1 MEQFLQRIVVEPEAT
16 ASYSQRREATM
27 TKAEYKQ
34 AEAAVKNQQREVAKS
49 PERARALLVKAGIIT
64 VKGNTRK
71 PYK

>member
-1 MEQFLQRIVVEPEAT
+1 VILIEPEAT
-16 ASYSQRREATM
+16 ASYNQRREGNM

-49 PERARALLVKAGIIT
+49 PERARELLVKAGIIT
-64 VKGNTRK
+64 IKGNTRK

>member
-1 MEQFLQRIVVEPEAT
+1 
-16 ASYSQRREATM
+16 M
-27 TKAEYKQ
+27 TRAEYKQ